1 MYSIKKSFMA
11 VLAGSALLLAAC
23 GGGGGDTKS
32 GESKDGQKS
41 GDKKVLN
48 VGTEA
53 TFIPFE
59 FMEKGEVTGFDVDLL
74 NAVAEEAGYEVKIEN
89 TGWDAMLA
97 GLQGGQID
105 IGMAGITMT
114 DERKKTYD
122 FSKPYFESIG
132 MIAFKEGADIKSA
145 EDIKGKKIGVQN
157 GTTGQFNAEEV
168 VGENSPDISKYESAA
183 LMFQALQSDNVDV
196 VVTDKA
202 VAEAYKKKYPDSNIQ
217 TITDDKA
224 FAIEHYGIAFQKGSE
239 LKAEFDQA
247 LDTILDNGKYA
258 EIYKKWFDG
267 AEPDIEALR
276 KAAKE

>member
-1 MYSIKKSFMA
+1 M
-11 VLAGSALLLAAC
+11 AGSALLLAAC
-23 GGGGGDTKS
+23 GGGGGDAKQ
-32 GESKDGQKS
+32 GESKEAPKS
-41 GDKKVLN
+41 EDKKVLN

-59 FMEKGEVTGFDVDLL
+59 FMEKGKVTGFDVDLL

-105 IGMAGITMT
+105 IGMAGITIT
-114 DERKKTYD
+114 KDRLKTYD
-122 FSKPYFESIG
+122 FSDPYFESIG
-132 MIAFKEGADIKSA
+132 MIAFKEGTDIKSA
-145 EDIKGKKIGVQN
+145 EDLKGKKIGVQN
-157 GTTGQFNAEEV
+157 GTTGQFNAEAV

-183 LMFQALQSDNVDV
+183 LMFQALLSDNVDV

-202 VAEAYKKKYPDSNIQ
+202 VAEEYQKKYPDSNIQ
-217 TITDDKA
+217 TITDNKA
-224 FAIEHYGIAFQKGSE
+224 FAIEHYGIAFKKGSE
-239 LKAEFDQA
+239 LKPEFDKA
-247 LDTILDNGKYA
+247 LDALFENGKYA

>member
-1 MYSIKKSFMA
+1 MTFSIKKSLMA
-11 VLAGSALLLAAC
+11 VMAGSALLLAAC
-23 GGGGGDTKS
+23 GGGDAKPEDSKGASKS
-32 GESKDGQKS
+32 G
-41 GDKKVLN
+41 KKVLN

-59 FMEKGEVTGFDVDLL
+59 FMEKGKVTGFDVDLL

-97 GLQGGQID
+97 GLEGGQID

-114 DERKKTYD
+114 DDRKKTYD
-122 FSKPYFESIG
+122 FSDPYFESIG
-132 MIAFKEGADIKSA
+132 MIAFKEGTDIKSA

-202 VAEAYKKKYPDSNIQ
+202 VAEEYKKKYPDSNIQ

-224 FAIEHYGIAFQKGSE
+224 FAIEYYGIAFNKGSE
-239 LKAEFDQA
+239 LKAEFDKA
-247 LDTILDNGKYA
+247 LNTLFDNGKYT

-276 KAAKE
+276 KAAKK